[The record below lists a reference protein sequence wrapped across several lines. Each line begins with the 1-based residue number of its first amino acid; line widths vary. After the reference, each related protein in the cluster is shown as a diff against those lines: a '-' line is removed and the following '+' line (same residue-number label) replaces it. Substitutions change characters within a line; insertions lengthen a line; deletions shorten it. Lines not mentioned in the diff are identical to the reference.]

1 MIFSGIKLK
10 TLGWFDTPKTE
21 WNLKAYLLI
30 LEIKKLISNNK

>member
-10 TLGWFDTPKTE
+10 TLGWFDTPKTV

-30 LEIKKLISNNK
+30 SKNKVTRYLNL